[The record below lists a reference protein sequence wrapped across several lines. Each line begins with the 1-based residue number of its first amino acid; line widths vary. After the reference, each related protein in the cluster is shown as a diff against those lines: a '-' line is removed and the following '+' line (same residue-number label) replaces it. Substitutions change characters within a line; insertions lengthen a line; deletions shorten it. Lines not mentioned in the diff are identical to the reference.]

1 MIHSITITIP
11 NDPIARI
18 PLDTGPGYSTS
29 VEVSTTSGGEIL
41 IQQITDEDG
50 EGSKYETILLT
61 REAAEDM
68 ARAVLAMAW
77 RV

>member
-1 MIHSITITIP
+1 MIQPI
-11 NDPIARI
+11 PIASI

-29 VEVSTTSGGEIL
+29 IEVSTTSGGEIL

-61 REAAEDM
+61 RKAAEGM
-68 ARAVLAMAW
+68 ARAVLAMAMAR

>member
-1 MIHSITITIP
+1 MIQSITIP

-18 PLDTGPGYSTS
+18 PLDTGPGYSTR
-29 VEVSTTSGGEIL
+29 VEVSTTSGGEIQ
-41 IQQITDEDG
+41 IQQITAEDG

-61 REAAEDM
+61 RKAAEDM
-68 ARAVLAMAW
+68 ARAVLAMAR

>member
-1 MIHSITITIP
+1 MIQSITIP

-18 PLDTGPGYSTS
+18 PLDTGPGYLTS
-29 VEVSTTSGGEIL
+29 VEISTTSGGEIL

-50 EGSKYETILLT
+50 RGSKYVTILLT

-68 ARAVLAMAW
+68 ARAVLAMAR

>member
-1 MIHSITITIP
+1 MIQSITI
-11 NDPIARI
+11 PIARI